1 MSNRTANNQIE
12 TLKYKYEIILYSS
25 LSSLYNLSFSY
36 PMNIFEMDN
45 DQNINEIRFLSF

>member
-1 MSNRTANNQIE
+1 MSNRTANTQIE
-12 TLKYKYEIILYSS
+12 TLKYKYEIILYFP
-25 LSSLYNLSFSY
+25 SLYNLSFSY